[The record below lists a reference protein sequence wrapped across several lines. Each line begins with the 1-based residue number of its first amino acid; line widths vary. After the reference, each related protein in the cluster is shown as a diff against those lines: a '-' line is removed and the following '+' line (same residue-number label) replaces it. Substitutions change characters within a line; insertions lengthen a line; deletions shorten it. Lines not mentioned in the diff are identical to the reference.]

1 MKTLYF
7 ILTLNILS
15 SSYLLGKIRNGYEYE
30 LQSHKLSLQ
39 KINLLLADDQGISF
53 AQRMKMKSNID
64 ELNIHIAGYELTQA
78 LLVQFRIISPEL
90 YQEIDSLRDKRG
102 RPTDVYVR
110 VVTRDQ
116 AKAPLRAASFFN
128 YFSSD
133 EDACYSRYG
142 QNTISIDIRLD
153 DNALFLLSHELGH
166 VRYIIPNVA
175 TYSKFYEKQYGK
187 TKVDLSYIGHSHHDE
202 SGKYANAF
210 EKKFLK
216 DKQLY
221 YKNGGKKPESMFTI
235 FNQLRKKSRSHDS
248 SNPRSVIA
256 SSTTF

>member
-39 KINLLLADDQGISF
+39 KINLLLAGDQGISF

-102 RPTDVYVR
+102 RPTDVYVQE
-110 VVTRDQ
+110 VTRDQ
-116 AKAPLRAASFFN
+116 AKAPQRAASVF
-128 YFSSD
+128 D
-133 EDACYSRYG
+133 
-142 QNTISIDIRLD
+142 
-153 DNALFLLSHELGH
+153 
-166 VRYIIPNVA
+166 
-175 TYSKFYEKQYGK
+175 
-187 TKVDLSYIGHSHHDE
+187 
-202 SGKYANAF
+202 
-210 EKKFLK
+210 
-216 DKQLY
+216 
-221 YKNGGKKPESMFTI
+221 
-235 FNQLRKKSRSHDS
+235 
-248 SNPRSVIA
+248 
-256 SSTTF
+256 